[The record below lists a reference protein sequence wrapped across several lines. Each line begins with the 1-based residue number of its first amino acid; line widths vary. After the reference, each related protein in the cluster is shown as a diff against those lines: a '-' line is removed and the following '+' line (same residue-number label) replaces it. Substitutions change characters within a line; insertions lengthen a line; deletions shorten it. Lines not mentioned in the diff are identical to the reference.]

1 MYFAKCPVCGKG
13 ISAEAE
19 TCPHCGLSLKEYYK
33 EFEIKGDELIRY
45 DGKCQH
51 IVVPDGV
58 KRIGDHAFSHCEA
71 LSITLPESVTT
82 IGMRA
87 FIASL
92 NLKSVYIPDSVTDI
106 GKDAFF
112 NCVKLEDI
120 VIPGR
125 LTVIDDCVFGGCDRL
140 DITIPKS
147 IKRIGVCAFSQCGF
161 RKITIPNGVTVI
173 DESAFSSCCHL
184 KSVHIPASV
193 THIGTGAF
201 SRRNRLKKI
210 TVAKDNPVY
219 HSAGNCLI
227 ETASGTLVLGAEKS
241 VIPNDGSIIIIGEE
255 AFFERKGLKYITIP
269 NSVTEIANNAFSYCD
284 ALSELTIP
292 KSVAA
297 IGERAFNN
305 CSALKRINVEKGNPA
320 YHSSGD
326 CLIETDTKKLIRGSK
341 NSVIPGDGSVTS
353 INECAFDECADLGDV
368 IIPEYVTDI
377 GDYAFCFCKGL
388 KSVTFAGAVDRIG
401 KDVFDYCEDMTSVT
415 FANGVSEL
423 ADGAFSHCSALTDI
437 YYNGTKEQW
446 TSVKKDDHWNFCSG
460 EYTVHCADG
469 DIKKG

>member
-1 MYFAKCPVCGKG
+1 MYFAKCPECGKR
-13 ISAEAE
+13 IAAEAE
-19 TCPHCGLSLKEYYK
+19 TCTGCGLSLKEYYE
-33 EFEIKGDELIRY
+33 EFDIKGDELIRY
-45 DGKCQH
+45 NGDRQRV
-51 IVVPDGV
+51 VVPDSI
-58 KRIGDHAFSHCEA
+58 KRLGSHAFSHCKA
-71 LSITLPESVTT
+71 LSVILPEGVTT

-92 NLKSVYIPDSVTDI
+92 DLKSVYIPDSVTDI
-106 GKDAFF
+106 GIDAFF
-112 NCVKLEDI
+112 NCVKLEEI
-120 VIPGR
+120 TIPSG
-125 LTVIDDCVFGGCDRL
+125 LTVINNGVFGGCSRL
-140 DITIPKS
+140 DITIPENIKS
-147 IKRIGVCAFSQCGF
+147 IGECAFSQCGF
-161 RKITIPNGVTVI
+161 RKLTIPNGVTVI
-173 DESAFSSCCHL
+173 DESAFSSCYRL
-184 KSVHIPASV
+184 KSVLIPASV
-193 THIGTGAF
+193 THIGAGAF
-201 SRRNRLKKI
+201 SRWNRLKTI
-210 TVAKDNPVY
+210 TVSKDNPVY

-227 ETASGTLVLGAEKS
+227 ETASGTLILGAEKS
-241 VIPNDGSIIIIGEE
+241 VIPDDGSVKIIGEE
-255 AFFERKGLKYITIP
+255 AFFERKELKHITIP
-269 NSVTEIANNAFSYCD
+269 AGVTEIAKNAFSYCN

-292 KSVAA
+292 ASVAA
-297 IGERAFNN
+297 IGERAFYG
-305 CSALKRINVEKGNPA
+305 CSALKRINVEKGNAA
-320 YHSSGD
+320 YHSAGD

-423 ADGAFSHCSALTDI
+423 ADGAFLHCSALTDI

-446 TSVKKDDHWNFCSG
+446 KSVKKDGHWNFCSG